1 VDLGFRD
8 GWSLGEE
15 IEVAT
20 FIGLGYVPGEY
31 RPVAATV
38 RSWGWSPRGAATG
51 QFSLVY
57 FDLQAPIR
65 DVELDFVSV
74 SYEGERASDV

>member
-1 VDLGFRD
+1 VDLGFGD
-8 GWSLGEE
+8 GWSLDQE

-20 FIGLGYVPGEY
+20 FIGLGYVPCEY
-31 RPVAATV
+31 RPVTATV
-38 RSWGWSPRGAATG
+38 RFRGWSPRGAATG

-65 DVELDFVSV
+65 DVELDLVSV
-74 SYEGERASDV
+74 SYES